1 MSSSKP
7 GFILLPFFNR
17 LRESAGMELDMN
29 QYFLFLELFMQGH
42 AKDEPALLNLCKT
55 LWLTKL
61 EYKDIFEHWFKEAVK
76 DLREQ
81 WLPSAGIESE
91 PEIEA
96 NRNQDDQKGKQ
107 EEKDEATEPKEAE
120 KDEVTKPREDPKAQ
134 EPNRGNESNKEPII
148 EGEKPEPSLKL
159 TDILLNFE
167 EGKGKAASLG
177 KKTPHAVSEKNS
189 SFIFSDDKHL
199 PITRRRMGHL
209 LQKLLMNQ
217 SYRPGDQLD
226 VAAMVETFGKFRY
239 VDALYYKLQRVSEQ
253 KVILLSDHQGSMA
266 AFESWGDYLFRVL
279 TDHPA
284 IKSVERYYFHDFPS
298 AVDDNTGLKT
308 LKFYTNPEH
317 TSAYTLEKILGNQ
330 PVPIWLVIFSDAGA
344 YQTTLDHESLQQW
357 MDFFE
362 VTAKRGVT
370 VSWFN
375 PLPKRR
381 WAGSLANYLSLM
393 VKMEAFNPEGT
404 RSAIKWANHA
414 NRNRKS

>member
-29 QYFLFLELFMQGH
+29 QYFLFLELFIKGH

-91 PEIEA
+91 PENEA
-96 NRNQDDQKGKQ
+96 NTNKDDQKGKQ
-107 EEKDEATEPKEAE
+107 GEKDEAT
-120 KDEVTKPREDPKAQ
+120 KPREDQKAQ
-134 EPNRGNESNKEPII
+134 EPNRGKEPSKKPIT
-148 EGEKPEPSLKL
+148 EGEKPEPSLSL

-167 EGKGKAASLG
+167 EGKGKAATRG
-177 KKTPHAVSEKNS
+177 KKTPQEISEKNS
-189 SFIFSDDKHL
+189 TFIFSDDKHL
-199 PITRRRMGHL
+199 PIAPRRMGHL
-209 LQKLLMNQ
+209 LQKLQMNQ

-226 VAAMVETFGKFRY
+226 VAAMVDTFGKFRY
-239 VDALYYKLQRVSEQ
+239 VDTLHYKLQRVSEQ

-266 AFESWGDYLFRVL
+266 AFESWGDYLFRVF

-284 IKSVERYYFHDFPS
+284 IKSVERYFFHDFPS
-298 AVDDNTGLKT
+298 AVEDDNGSKT

-317 TSAYTLEKILGNQ
+317 TSAFTLERILGNQ
-330 PVPIWLVIFSDAGA
+330 AAPIWLVIFSDAGV
-344 YQTTLDHESLQQW
+344 YQPTLDHESLQHW
-357 MDFFE
+357 MDFFDAI
-362 VTAKRGVT
+362 AKRGVT

>member
-81 WLPSAGIESE
+81 WLPSAGIESD

-96 NRNQDDQKGKQ
+96 NINKADQKGKQ
-107 EEKDEATEPKEAE
+107 EETDAAAERKEE
-120 KDEVTKPREDPKAQ
+120 QKAQ
-134 EPNRGNESNKEPII
+134 GPNRDNEPSNEPITG
-148 EGEKPEPSLKL
+148 GEKSEPSLNL
-159 TDILLNFE
+159 TDVLLNFE
-167 EGKGKAASLG
+167 EGKGKAATAG
-177 KKTPHAVSEKNS
+177 KKTPKEVSEKNS
-189 SFIFSDDKHL
+189 TFIFSDDKHL
-199 PITRRRMGHL
+199 PIAPRRMGHL

-217 SYRPGDQLD
+217 SYRPGNQLD

-239 VDALYYKLQRVSEQ
+239 VDTLYYKLQRVSEQ

-266 AFESWGDYLFRVL
+266 AFESWGDYLFRIF

-298 AVDDNTGLKT
+298 AVEDEAGFKS

-317 TSAYTLEKILGNQ
+317 TSAHTLEKILGNQ
-330 PVPIWLVIFSDAGA
+330 AVPIWLVIFSDAGA

-357 MDFFE
+357 MDFFDAI
-362 VTAKRGVT
+362 AKRGVT
-370 VSWFN
+370 ISWFN